1 MRNLSNKIED
11 ITVFARIEPLHK
23 LKIVNAFKNRGHV
36 VAMTGDGVNDAPALK
51 TADIGIAMGITGTD
65 VAKEASSM
73 VLADDNFASIVAAI
87 DEGRAIFTRL
97 RNVLFYSL
105 NTNLSELVVL
115 ILSILFIGASP
126 LLAVQ
131 ILWINL
137 VTDTAGDIPLGLEP
151 KFGDEL
157 KQPPRRPG
165 VGLIYPGLFLRIIIM
180 AILIGVGSF
189 LIFRWAE
196 AKLGLDEART
206 LAFCSLAVFEWF
218 IAFSARSDEHNILQ
232 IGIFRNRV
240 LIFSITL
247 AILLQLA
254 VVYVPFLQVAFHT
267 MPIGL
272 RDWGIAILGGGSLFL
287 LEEFRKTLLPR
298 LFSWGKW

>member
-1 MRNLSNKIED
+1 MR
-11 ITVFARIEPLHK
+11 
-23 LKIVNAFKNRGHV
+23 IVNALKSRGHV

-51 TADIGIAMGITGTD
+51 AADIGIAMGISGTD
-65 VAKEASSM
+65 VAKEAADM
-73 VLADDNFASIVAAI
+73 VLADDNFASVVAAV

-105 NTNLSELVVL
+105 NTNLSELMVL
-115 ILSILFIGASP
+115 ILSILFVGKSP

-151 KFGDEL
+151 RFGDEL

-165 VGLIYPGLFLRIIIM
+165 VGLIFPGLFLRIISM
-180 AILIGVGSF
+180 AILIGLGSF

-196 AKLGLDEART
+196 ARMSLEQAQT
-206 LAFCSLAVFEWF
+206 LVFCSLATFEWF
-218 IAFSARSDEHNILQ
+218 MAFSARSDEHTVFKL
-232 IGIFRNRV
+232 GIFKNRV
-240 LIFSITL
+240 LVFSI
-247 AILLQLA
+247 AAAVLLQLA

-267 MPIGL
+267 VPLGL
-272 RDWGIAILGGGSLFL
+272 SEWGIIVAAGGGLFLIEEIRKAILP
-287 LEEFRKTLLPR
+287 K
-298 LFSWGKW
+298 LFSLGKY